1 MKKTTA
7 VAISGGVDSLMA
19 AWLLKEQGQD
29 VIGIHF
35 ITGFETALS
44 RTRNPQ
50 ADRRP
55 KIDDIGKQLG
65 IPLEILDI
73 RAEFQEEIVDY
84 FTQTYEKGQT
94 PNPCMR
100 CNPVIKFGRILFHAQ
115 SLGAQKLAT
124 GHYARI
130 SRDPDGKYHLFKG
143 LDNQKDQS
151 YFLSRL
157 TQHQLEN
164 ACFPLGEMKKSDV
177 KRMAQQ
183 KGLHPVTSDESQD
196 ICFTAQYSYGEFL
209 EAHEGFEPRP
219 GLIENVD
226 GQVIGKHNG
235 LHLFTI
241 GQRRGINCPAAE
253 PYYVIRLD
261 AERNRLTV
269 GAKKELL
276 SSECKVAEINWI
288 GNPPTLPL
296 KVHTRVRYRSK
307 EASSTVF
314 PQDLSTATV
323 RFSEPQT
330 AVTPGQGAV
339 FYRGNEILGGGW
351 ISPADNLKSG

>member
-19 AWLLKEQGQD
+19 ACFLKEQGQD

-44 RTRNPQ
+44 CTRHSQ
-50 ADRRP
+50 ADNRP
-55 KIDDIGKQLG
+55 KILDIGEQLG
-65 IPLEILDI
+65 IPVEIVDI
-73 RAEFQEEIVDY
+73 RAEFQEKIVDY
-84 FTQTYEKGQT
+84 FTLSYKNGQT

-100 CNPVIKFGRILFHAQ
+100 CNPTIKFGKILSYAL

-130 SRDPDGKYHLFKG
+130 KRDPSGNYHLFKG

-151 YFLSRL
+151 YFLARL
-157 TQHQLEN
+157 TQRQLEN

-177 KRMAQQ
+177 KQMATQR
-183 KGLHPVTSDESQD
+183 GLRPVTHDESQD
-196 ICFTAQYSYGEFL
+196 VCFIKHTSYGEFL
-209 EAHEGFEPRP
+209 SAQKGFEPKP
-219 GLIENVD
+219 GFIENVK
-226 GQVIGKHNG
+226 GQVIGEHNG

-261 AERNRLTV
+261 TKRNRLTV
-269 GAKKELL
+269 GAKKDLL
-276 SSECKVAEINWI
+276 SSECKVVQINWI
-288 GNPPTLPL
+288 GKEPTLPMDIY
-296 KVHTRVRYRSK
+296 TRVRYRSK
-307 EASSTVF
+307 EASAMVF
-314 PQDLSTATV
+314 PQSKSTAII
-323 RFSEPQT
+323 RFKNPQT

-339 FYRGNEILGGGW
+339 FYQGNEILGGGW
-351 ISPADNLKSG
+351 ISPLS

>member
-19 AWLLKEQGQD
+19 AWLLKKQGRN

-35 ITGFETALS
+35 ITGFETAVI
-44 RTRNPQ
+44 RAKNAQ
-50 ADRRP
+50 AHNRP
-55 KIDDIGKQLG
+55 KIHGIAKQLG

-73 RAEFQEEIVDY
+73 RAEFQEEIVNY

-100 CNPVIKFGRILFHAQ
+100 CNPVIKFGKILSFAQ
-115 SLGAQKLAT
+115 RLGAHKLAT

-130 SRDPDGKYHLFKG
+130 NRDSDGNYHLFKG
-143 LDNQKDQS
+143 VDNRKDQS
-151 YFLSRL
+151 YFLCRL
-157 TQHQLEN
+157 TQRQLEN
-164 ACFPLGEMKKSDV
+164 ACFPLGEMTKSNV
-177 KRMAQQ
+177 KRMAQR
-183 KGLHPVTSDESQD
+183 KKLRPVTRGESQD
-196 ICFTAQYSYGEFL
+196 ICFIKQSSYGEFL

-219 GLIENVD
+219 GLIENIN
-226 GQVIGKHNG
+226 GHVIGEHNG

-269 GAKKELL
+269 GARKHLL
-276 SSECKVAEINWI
+276 STGCIVENINWI
-288 GNPPTLPL
+288 GKPPTVPL
-296 KVHTRVRYRSK
+296 KVLTRVRYRSK
-307 EASSTVF
+307 EAASTIF
-314 PQDLSTATV
+314 PQDKSTAMV

-351 ISPADNLKSG
+351 ISPAANLKSG

>member
-1 MKKTTA
+1 MKKKTA

-19 AWLLKEQGQD
+19 ACFLKEQGQD

-44 RTRNPQ
+44 RTQHHQ
-50 ADRRP
+50 ADNRL
-55 KIDDIGKQLG
+55 KILGIGKQLA
-65 IPLEILDI
+65 IPVEIVDI
-73 RAEFQEEIVDY
+73 RAEFQEMIVDY
-84 FTQTYEKGQT
+84 FTQTYKKGLT

-100 CNPVIKFGRILFHAQ
+100 CNPTIKFGKILSYAL

-130 SRDPDGKYHLFKG
+130 KKGPSGNFQLFKG

-151 YFLSRL
+151 YFLARL
-157 TQHQLEN
+157 TQRQLEN

-177 KRMAQQ
+177 KQMAAQ
-183 KGLHPVTSDESQD
+183 KGLRPVTRDESQD
-196 ICFTAQYSYGEFL
+196 VCFIKHTSYGEFL
-209 EAHEGFEPRP
+209 SVQKGFEPKP
-219 GLIENVD
+219 GFIENIT
-226 GQVIGKHNG
+226 GQVIGEHNG

-261 AERNRLTV
+261 IERNRLTV
-269 GAKKELL
+269 GTKTDLL
-276 SSECKVAEINWI
+276 SSECKVVEINWI
-288 GNPPTLPL
+288 GKKPTLPL
-296 KVHTRVRYRSK
+296 DVNPRVRYRSK
-307 EASSTVF
+307 ESPSMVF
-314 PQDLSTATV
+314 PQGKSSAIV
-323 RFSEPQT
+323 RFKNPQT

-339 FYRGNEILGGGW
+339 FYRGDEILGGGW
-351 ISPADNLKSG
+351 ISPNG